1 MRYGPMP
8 PKVLPEQDSA
18 KVTLLAERWARAS
31 WAHQKW
37 AEPAKEAVRFLE
49 GDQYTE
55 QQLAEFKRQRRAPV
69 RFNIIAPVV
78 RLVLGFHRNNKSDI
92 TYHPGQDT
100 QASAQT
106 ADALTAIQK
115 VISTSNDMEYV
126 DAEVF
131 LEGIASGR
139 GWFDTRLDWEK
150 NILGEI
156 KTCSLDPFAVYVDPD
171 ADSYDVNESAA
182 YMQYAKFVS
191 IDEIEANLGRQVAE
205 LVRPLARGMTPSPIS
220 SMIVDDQITP
230 VRTFGLREDMD
241 TDYWD
246 NLYSLF
252 GDLADRHRKTVR
264 VIETQFK
271 VRELRN
277 VMFDLETGDSKVLPR
292 DWGRDKIEKAL
303 FYAETVGNPCIV
315 QKRPVERL
323 QCTTLVG
330 DVIVHDAPSLYEKY
344 TMTGY
349 FPYFRRGVTRGMV
362 DDLIDAQKEKN
373 KRRLAEIEVVS
384 KTANGGW
391 KYHETSLDPVQE
403 ANLKKFG
410 SRPGVNIKWK
420 GDHAPE
426 QMAPAAP
433 PMAHER
439 LENKADEDIRRISGI
454 NEAALGDFDNKA
466 SSGKAIEARQRQA
479 TISVQLYMDNFKR
492 SKKLLGEQ
500 HLGIIQNYYS
510 EERIYRITGDDGAV
524 DQTVINQMI
533 QDPVSGA
540 KRIINDVSLG
550 KYAVVIDD
558 APLSATFAAGQ
569 FEEMMALLEKL
580 GPVLGP
586 ELGRFADLI
595 VGQSSMPK
603 KEEWVARLQQIFAP
617 QPQMAAPGVPPG
629 PDGGQP
635 QPVPQGAPQGA
646 PAAPPA
652 NVVPLP
658 VRA

>member
-8 PKVLPEQDSA
+8 PKRLPEQDSA

-31 WAHQKW
+31 WAHTRW

-55 QQLAEFKRQRRAPV
+55 AQLAAFKRQGRAPV

-92 TYHPGQDT
+92 TFQPGQDA
-100 QASAQT
+100 QSSAQT
-106 ADALTAIQK
+106 ADALTAIEK
-115 VISTSNDMEYV
+115 VIANSCGMEYV

-139 GWFDTRLDWEK
+139 GWFDTRLCWDN

-156 KTCSLDPFAVYVDPD
+156 KTTSLDPFAVKVDPD
-171 ADSYDVNESAA
+171 CDTYDVNESASFMM
-182 YMQYAKFVS
+182 YDKFVS
-191 IDEIEANLGRQVAE
+191 IDEIEASLGRQVAD
-205 LVRPLARGMTPSPIS
+205 LVRPLSRGLTPSPVS
-220 SMIVDDQITP
+220 SQMIGEEITP

-246 NLYSLF
+246 GLYSLF

-264 VIETQFK
+264 VIETQHK
-271 VRELRN
+271 VREIRN

-292 DWGRDKIEKAL
+292 EWGRDKIEKAL
-303 FYAETVGNPCIV
+303 LYAETIGNPCIV
-315 QKRPVERL
+315 QQRPVPRI
-323 QCTTLVG
+323 QTTTLVG
-330 DVIVHDAPSLYEKY
+330 DVIVHDAPSFYDKY
-344 TMTGY
+344 TMSGY

-362 DDLIDAQKEKN
+362 EDLLDPQREKN
-373 KRRLAEIEVVS
+373 KRRLAEIETVS
-384 KTANGGW
+384 RTANGGW
-391 KYHETSLDPVQE
+391 KYHESALDPVQE
-403 ANLKKFG
+403 ANLKKHG
-410 SRPGVNIKWK
+410 SRPGVNVKWK
-420 GDHAPE
+420 GEHEP
-426 QMAPAAP
+426 QQIQPAAP

-466 SSGKAIEARQRQA
+466 SSGRAIEARQRQA

-492 SKKLLGEQ
+492 SKKLVGEQ

-524 DQTVINQMI
+524 DQAVINQMI

-550 KYAVVIDD
+550 KYSVVIDD

-569 FEEMMALLEKL
+569 FEEMMTLLEKL
-580 GPVLGP
+580 APALGP
-586 ELGRFADLI
+586 NIGRFADLI

-603 KEEWVARLQQIFAP
+603 KEEWVTRLQQLYAPPPQPALPPPGAPGPEGGQPMPQEGAP
-617 QPQMAAPGVPPG
+617 QPQPGG
-629 PDGGQP
+629 
-635 QPVPQGAPQGA
+635 
-646 PAAPPA
+646 

>member
-8 PKVLPEQDSA
+8 PKKLPEQDSQ
-18 KVTLLAERWARAS
+18 KVTLHAERWARAT
-31 WAHQKW
+31 WAHSKW
-37 AEPAKEAVRFLE
+37 AEPAKEAIRFLE

-55 QQLAEFKRQRRAPV
+55 AQKAEFKRQRRAPV

-78 RLVLGFHRNNKSDI
+78 RLVLGFHRNNRSDI
-92 TYHPGQDT
+92 TFQPGQDLLSS
-100 QASAQT
+100 QQT
-106 ADALTAIQK
+106 ADALTAIEK
-115 VISTSNDMEYV
+115 TIATGSHMEYV

-131 LEGIASGR
+131 LEGIAGGR
-139 GWFDTRLDWEK
+139 GWFDTRLNWDD

-156 KTCSLDPFAVYVDPD
+156 KTTSLDPFAVKVDPD
-171 ADSYDVNESAA
+171 ADTYDVNESASFMM
-182 YMQYAKFVS
+182 YDKFVS
-191 IDEIEANLGRQVAE
+191 IDEIEASLGAQVAE
-205 LVRPLARGMTPSPIS
+205 LVRPLARGLTPSPIS
-220 SMIVDDQITP
+220 SMMVGDDVTA
-230 VRTFGLREDMD
+230 VRTFGRREDMD

-264 VIETQFK
+264 IVETQFK
-271 VRELRN
+271 VREMRN
-277 VMFDLETGDSKVLPR
+277 VMFDLETGDSKVLPHE
-292 DWGRDKIEKAL
+292 WGPDKIQKAL
-303 FYAETVGNPCIV
+303 LYAETVGNPCV
-315 QKRPVERL
+315 VHQRSVERL
-323 QCTTLVG
+323 HWTTLVG
-330 DVIVHDAPSLYEKY
+330 DVIVHDAPSLYDKY
-344 TMTGY
+344 TMSGY

-391 KYHETSLDPVQE
+391 KFHETSMDPVQE
-403 ANLKKFG
+403 ANLKRYG

-420 GDHAPE
+420 GEHEP
-426 QMAPAAP
+426 QQIAPAAP

-492 SKKLLGEQ
+492 SKELVGEQ
-500 HLGIIQNYYS
+500 HIGIIQNHYS
-510 EERIYRITGDDGAV
+510 EERVYRITGDDGAA
-524 DQTVINQMI
+524 DQTVINQMVT
-533 QDPVSGA
+533 DPASGA

-569 FEEMMALLEKL
+569 FEEMMTLLEKL
-580 GPVLGP
+580 APALGP
-586 ELGRFADLI
+586 NIGLFADLI

-603 KEEWVARLQQIFAP
+603 KEQWIARLQQLNAP
-617 QPQMAAPGVPPG
+617 QPQPGLPAPGGPG
-629 PDGGQP
+629 GG
-635 QPVPQGAPQGA
+635 QPVPQEGPPQAQPG
-646 PAAPPA
+646 
-652 NVVPLP
+652 NVVQLP